1 MKNFYSNGKIL
12 LSGEY
17 LVYYGAKAIGLPI
30 KMGQNLIVTD
40 RDDKLIDWTSYNNDK
55 KIWFKCILNESFKVI
70 NTNENSVAKRLQI
83 IIKEIRRLNPKFI
96 ITGKT
101 IKTHLNFDYN
111 WGLGSSSTL
120 INNLSNWAKV
130 NPYSLLKNTFG
141 GSGYDIACASNNCPI
156 LFSKKNNNQ
165 LIKKVNF
172 NPKFKENLFFI
183 YLNNSQNSQKS
194 LIDFKKIKL
203 NKTEVIDE
211 ISKISADLL
220 VCTSMNEFSELINM
234 HEKIIGK
241 LLKIKPLIDTFP
253 DYTGSVKSLGAWGG
267 DFFLA
272 IGPKNSLK
280 YFENKGFKIGFTF
293 DEFILQN

>member
-70 NTNENSVAKRLQI
+70 NTNDNSIAQRLQI
-83 IIKEIRRLNPKFI
+83 IIKEIRMLNPKFI
-96 ITGKT
+96 INGKT
-101 IKTHLNFDYN
+101 IKTHLDFDYN

-130 NPYSLLKNTFG
+130 NPYLLLKNTFG

-156 LFSKKNNNQ
+156 LFSKK
-165 LIKKVNF
+165 K
-172 NPKFKENLFFI
+172 
-183 YLNNSQNSQKS
+183 
-194 LIDFKKIKL
+194 
-203 NKTEVIDE
+203 
-211 ISKISADLL
+211 
-220 VCTSMNEFSELINM
+220 
-234 HEKIIGK
+234 
-241 LLKIKPLIDTFP
+241 
-253 DYTGSVKSLGAWGG
+253 
-267 DFFLA
+267 
-272 IGPKNSLK
+272 
-280 YFENKGFKIGFTF
+280 
-293 DEFILQN
+293 